1 MHKPQAHQLTAWLAL
16 LLILGGFLLLVTRFP
31 FAYVWATYED
41 LYGEWSQWYLYV
53 AVLLLSGWLALRSSP
68 DRWFHLLLALAFFY
82 GAGEEI
88 SWGQRLLGFGS
99 PELFEAYNLQE
110 ETNLHNF
117 LTGPVDSW
125 TNDVMKYAVAMALV
139 GYGLAYPLLLR
150 FGWGLA
156 RFVRR
161 MGVPAPPLHLWPFFA
176 VAAVFE
182 LGLFHFNEAEIA
194 EILVGTAMLFM
205 VAGHVVE
212 FRADPAPAPVDGRLD
227 DGQSRSLARVL
238 AVLVVGV
245 TALAVLTTQIIYHD
259 PAQRPAIDQ
268 RILNGYEKF
277 GLRYEELGFWSR
289 AAAFY
294 ARAYESRPERTD
306 LLEKTVTCLQVAG
319 DDARYRQYART
330 LLERTLTPAQRG
342 SSNVQQQ
349 LSVASSYRDIGDLAE
364 AGSHLQFALKLAVVQ
379 AERAPV
385 DPEAAYA
392 LGMVYEVMAD
402 YGKAQEQYGR
412 ARTLLPAELK
422 YASGYERV
430 AAYLGKAP

>member
-16 LLILGGFLLLVTRFP
+16 LLILGGFLLLVIRFP

-53 AVLLLSGWLALRSSP
+53 AVLLVSGWLALRSSP

-99 PELFEAYNLQE
+99 PEFFEAYNLQE

-150 FGWGLA
+150 FGWGVA

-182 LGLFHFNEAEIA
+182 LGLFHFN
-194 EILVGTAMLFM
+194 
-205 VAGHVVE
+205 
-212 FRADPAPAPVDGRLD
+212 D
-227 DGQSRSLARVL
+227 S
-238 AVLVVGV
+238 
-245 TALAVLTTQIIYHD
+245 
-259 PAQRPAIDQ
+259 
-268 RILNGYEKF
+268 
-277 GLRYEELGFWSR
+277 
-289 AAAFY
+289 
-294 ARAYESRPERTD
+294 
-306 LLEKTVTCLQVAG
+306 
-319 DDARYRQYART
+319 
-330 LLERTLTPAQRG
+330 
-342 SSNVQQQ
+342 
-349 LSVASSYRDIGDLAE
+349 
-364 AGSHLQFALKLAVVQ
+364 
-379 AERAPV
+379 
-385 DPEAAYA
+385 
-392 LGMVYEVMAD
+392 
-402 YGKAQEQYGR
+402 
-412 ARTLLPAELK
+412 
-422 YASGYERV
+422 
-430 AAYLGKAP
+430 